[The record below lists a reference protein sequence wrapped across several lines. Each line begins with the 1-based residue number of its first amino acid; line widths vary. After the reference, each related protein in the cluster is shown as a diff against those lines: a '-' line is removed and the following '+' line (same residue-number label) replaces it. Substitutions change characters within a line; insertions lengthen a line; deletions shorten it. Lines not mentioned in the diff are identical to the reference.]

1 MKDTNKSAKKSTATE
16 KRYTGFTD
24 AEKSAMKQR
33 VKEMKVGEDGESQV
47 RAAIADMH
55 ESDRAMAKRIDALVK
70 ASAPGLTSRT
80 WYGMP
85 AYAKD
90 GKTICFFK
98 PSHKFKAR
106 YSTLGFNDAAK
117 LDEGSMW
124 PTEYAL
130 TTLTPADEAR
140 IAALVKKAVS

>member
-1 MKDTNKSAKKSTATE
+1 MKDTRDSTKTATK
-16 KRYTGFTD
+16 KRYEGFTE
-24 AEKSAMKQR
+24 AEKSAMKDR
-33 VKEMKVGEDGESQV
+33 VKEMKAGEDGESQV
-47 RAAIADMH
+47 RAAISEMH
-55 ESDRAMAKRIDALVK
+55 ESDRALAKRIDALVK
-70 ASAPGLTSRT
+70 ESAPGLTSKT

-106 YSTLGFNDAAK
+106 YSTIGFNDAAK
-117 LDEGSMW
+117 LDDGSMW

-130 TTLTPADEAR
+130 TKLTAADEVR
-140 IAALVKKAVS
+140 IAALIKKAAS

>member
-1 MKDTNKSAKKSTATE
+1 MKDAKSATQTPTK
-16 KRYTGFTD
+16 KRYEGFTA

-33 VKEMKVGEDGESQV
+33 VKEMKAVEDGESQV
-47 RAAIADMH
+47 RAAIAEMH
-55 ESDRAMAKRIDALVK
+55 EDDRVMAKRIDALVK
-70 ASAPGLTSRT
+70 ASAPGLTSKT

-98 PSHKFKAR
+98 PSHKFKVR

-124 PTEYAL
+124 PTEYAV
-130 TTLTPADEAR
+130 TKLTPTEEAR

>member
-1 MKDTNKSAKKSTATE
+1 MRDAKSSTRTATK
-16 KRYTGFTD
+16 KRYEGFTE
-24 AEKSAMKQR
+24 AEKSAMKDR
-33 VKEMKVGEDGESQV
+33 VKEMKAGEDGESQV
-47 RAAIADMH
+47 QAAIAEMH
-55 ESDRAMAKRIDALVK
+55 EEDRVMARRIDALVK
-70 ASAPGLTSRT
+70 ASAPGLTSKT

-117 LDEGSMW
+117 LDNGSMW

-130 TTLTPADEAR
+130 TRLTAADEAR
-140 IAALVKKAVS
+140 IAALVKKAVG